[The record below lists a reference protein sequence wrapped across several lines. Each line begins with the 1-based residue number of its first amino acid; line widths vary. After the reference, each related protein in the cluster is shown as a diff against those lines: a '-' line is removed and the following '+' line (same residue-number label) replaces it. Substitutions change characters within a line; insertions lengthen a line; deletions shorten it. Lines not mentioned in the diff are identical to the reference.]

1 MQYRRE
7 IDGLRSVA
15 VLPVLFFH
23 AGFSAFSGGYVGVDI
38 FFVISGYLIT
48 SIISSEINE
57 KRFSIIDF
65 YERRARRLLPALFLV
80 MATCIPFAWF
90 WLLPGDMKDF
100 SQSIV
105 AVLSFA
111 SNILFWRESG
121 YFSPDAELKPLL
133 HTWSLAVEEQF
144 YLLFPLFLM
153 LTWRLGRRGVL
164 WATAALVLVSL
175 SLAHW
180 GVTNKP
186 GAAFYLLP
194 TRGWELAIGALV
206 ALHMQ
211 NGNVASKSPAGVA
224 NVLSLTGLLSI
235 LYAIFLFDES
245 VPFPGLYALVPTV
258 GTALIIL
265 FATPATWVGRGLS
278 SRLPVAI
285 GLISYSAYL
294 WHQPLLAFAK
304 HRHLH
309 EPGMALRGA
318 LIIASLALAYLTW
331 RFVEARFRNRSI
343 FTRKHVFA
351 FSGSVAMLLA
361 SFGIAG
367 HLSNGHFTRAQPSDL
382 AQDLQYRT
390 RPNHGLSPA
399 CEGAEPGAAPC
410 ITSTE
415 PEIAIWGD
423 SYAMHLV
430 DGILA
435 SNPDSKI
442 VQLTWSDCGPILGL
456 AQSRPLLPPNWS
468 RDCIARNDRVFEYI
482 RSHKSIKYVVLSSP
496 FSYFVEPGKNVLT
509 RDGDIR
515 PGQEVAETHLLR
527 TLASLKEI
535 GVKPIVFSPPPATGS
550 QIGKCLVKAT
560 QFHEDKSLCSFAL
573 ADARRNQ
580 EPVNGLL
587 RATEGVSNVVWME
600 EGICS
605 NGICNASEGEV
616 FVYRDSGHLSH
627 EGSAYLGKRIDFYTR
642 IMAER

>member
-57 KRFSIIDF
+57 KRFSVIDF

-80 MATCIPFAWF
+80 IATCIPFAWF

-111 SNILFWRESG
+111 SNILFWQESG

-180 GVTNKP
+180 GVTHKP
-186 GAAFYLLP
+186 DAAFYLLP

-211 NGNVASKSPAGVA
+211 NGNVASKSPAGIA
-224 NVLSLTGLLSI
+224 NALSLTGLLSI

-245 VPFPGLYALVPTV
+245 VPFPGLYALVPTA

-265 FATPATWVGRGLS
+265 FATPATWVGRGLG

-294 WHQPLLAFAK
+294 WHQPLLAFAR

-309 EPGMALRGA
+309 EPDMALRGA
-318 LIIASLALAYLTW
+318 VIIASLALAYLTW
-331 RFVEARFRNRSI
+331 RYVEAPFRNRSV

-367 HLSNGHFTRAQPSDL
+367 HLSNGYFTRAQPSDL

-390 RPNHGLSPA
+390 RPNHGLSPE

-430 DGILA
+430 DGVLA
-435 SNPDSKI
+435 ANPDANL
-442 VQLTWSDCGPILGL
+442 VQLTSSMCGPILGV
-456 AQSRPLLPPNWS
+456 AHTGPELPEKWS
-468 RDCIARNDRVFEYI
+468 HDCIARNDRAFAYI
-482 RSHKSIKYVVLSSP
+482 RSHKSIKYVLLSSR
-496 FSYFVEPGKNVLT
+496 FSYLVESGKTVFT
-509 RDGDIR
+509 RDGKIR
-515 PGQEVAETHLLR
+515 QGIEVTEAHLLT
-527 TLASLKEI
+527 TLSSLKEI
-535 GVKPIVFSPPPATGS
+535 GVKTVVFSPPPATGK
-550 QIGKCLVKAT
+550 QIGRCLLGAI
-560 QFHEDKSLCSFAL
+560 QFHEDKNVCNFLL
-573 ADARRNQ
+573 ADARREQQRTNA
-580 EPVNGLL
+580 LL
-587 RATEGVSNVVWME
+587 SATERNSKVVWLE
-600 EGICS
+600 KGICTK
-605 NGICNASEGEV
+605 GICNASAGEV
-616 FVYRDSGHLSH
+616 IIYRDNGHLSH
-627 EGSAYLGKRIDFYTR
+627 EGSAHLGKRMNFYELIVGAR
-642 IMAER
+642 